1 MAELEVTLP
10 SLGDD
15 AGDSAEVSFWYV
27 DPGDTV
33 AEGDSLLQMLTD
45 KATFDVP
52 SPAAGVVGEHRFAE
66 GERVNV
72 GDVICT
78 LETSE

>member
-10 SLGDD
+10 SLGED

-27 DPGDTV
+27 DPGDEV
-33 AEGDSLLQMLTD
+33 GEGESLLQMLTD

-52 SPAAGVVGEHRFAE
+52 CPAAGTIKEHKFDE

-72 GDVICT
+72 GEVICV
-78 LETSE
+78 LETND

>member
-1 MAELEVTLP
+1 MADIEITLP

-27 DPGDTV
+27 EAGEEIAAGDNLV
-33 AEGDSLLQMLTD
+33 QMLTD

-52 SPAAGVVGEHRFAE
+52 CNESGCIKEHKAE
-66 GERVNV
+66 EGDTVKV
-72 GDVICT
+72 GDVLCI
-78 LETSE
+78 LETAD